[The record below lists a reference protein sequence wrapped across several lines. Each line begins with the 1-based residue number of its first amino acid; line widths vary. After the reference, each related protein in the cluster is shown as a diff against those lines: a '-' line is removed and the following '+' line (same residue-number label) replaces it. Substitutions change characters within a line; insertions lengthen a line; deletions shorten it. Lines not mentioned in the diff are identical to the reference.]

1 MERGRAGSAAGRSFI
16 MTKYK
21 HLFGPVPSRRFGR
34 SLGIDLTPHKTCSFD
49 CIFCQLGRTTHK
61 TVTRKEY
68 VPTSEVIEELDDWL
82 KADGTADCITLSGS
96 GEPTLHSRFGD
107 VLEFIRTVTTIPAV
121 LLTNASML
129 HLPEVRSAAAS
140 ANVVKASLSARD
152 QFSFEHI
159 NRPHKSIMLKNV
171 IEGLWSFRN
180 NFKGELWLEVFLVWG
195 TNTVAADISRIADLV
210 KAIGPNRVQLNTAVR
225 PPSEEYAF
233 AAPKKDLERLA
244 GLFDP
249 PAEVIPEFSTDVSK
263 PTGASETD
271 ILAMLERRPC
281 TMEQI
286 AQVFSIHRNEVSKYI
301 GKLMREGRIR
311 KQSQDNEVYYIGT
324 PKEKINHAD
333 I

>member
-1 MERGRAGSAAGRSFI
+1 

-49 CIFCQLGRTTHK
+49 CIFCQLGRTTRK

-68 VPTSEVIEELDDWL
+68 VSTSEVIEELDDWL
-82 KADGTADCITLSGS
+82 KTNGTADYITLSGS
-96 GEPTLHSRFGD
+96 GEPTLHSRFGE
-107 VLEFIRTVTTIPAV
+107 VLEFIRSVTTIPAV

-140 ANVVKASLSARD
+140 ANVVKASLSAWN

-159 NRPHKSIMLKNV
+159 NRPQKSLTLKNV

-195 TNTVAADISRIADLV
+195 TNTVSADISKIVDLV
-210 KAIGPNRVQLNTAVR
+210 KVISPDRVQLNTAVR

-233 AAPKKDLERLA
+233 AASKKDMEKLA
-244 GLFDP
+244 QLFDP

-263 PTGASETD
+263 PTGASESD

-281 TMEQI
+281 TMEQV
-286 AQVFSIHRNEVSKYI
+286 AQVFSMHRNEVSKYI

-311 KQSQDNEVYYIGT
+311 KQSQDNDTYYIGT
-324 PKEKINHAD
+324 PQGEINHANV
-333 I
+333 

>member
-1 MERGRAGSAAGRSFI
+1 
-16 MTKYK
+16 MTKYT

-49 CIFCQLGRTTHK
+49 CIFCQLGPTTHK

-68 VPTSEVIEELDDWL
+68 VPTSEVIGQLDDWL
-82 KADGTADCITLSGS
+82 KAGGTADYITLAGS

-107 VLEFIRTVTTIPAV
+107 IIEFIRTATTIPAV

-140 ANVVKASLSARD
+140 ANVVKASLSAWD
-152 QFSFEHI
+152 QSSFEHI
-159 NRPHKSIMLKNV
+159 NRPCKNLTLKNA

-180 NFKGELWLEVFLVWG
+180 QFKGEFRLEVFLVWG
-195 TNTVAADISRIADLV
+195 TNTVAADISKIADLV
-210 KAIGPNRVQLNTAVR
+210 KVIGPNRVQLNTAVR

-233 AAPKKDLERLA
+233 AASKKDMETLA
-244 GLFDP
+244 RLFDP
-249 PAEVIPEFSTDVSK
+249 PAEVIPEFSSDVSK
-263 PTGASETD
+263 STCTNETD

-286 AQVFSIHRNEVSKYI
+286 AQVFSIHRNEASKYI

-311 KQSQDNEVYYIGT
+311 KQSQDNDAYYIGT
-324 PKEKINHAD
+324 PKEEINHAD
-333 I
+333 V